1 MNPYIVIAG
10 IIGSVALGFKLGSD
24 HEVAAQARSKEH
36 IEQAIKAATET
47 SAKALA
53 EVKPKYTTINNK
65 VQHEVETRAVY
76 RECKLDQITF
86 DLLNEAL
93 ASPSGRMAAPA
104 VSEHRPS
111 GDVLR

>member
-10 IIGSVALGFKLGSD
+10 IIGSVAPGFKLGSD

-53 EVKPKYTTINNK
+53 EIKPKYTTINNK
-65 VQHEVETRAVY
+65 VQHETEKHTIY
-76 RECKLDQITF
+76 TDCKLT
-86 DLLNEAL
+86 
-93 ASPSGRMAAPA
+93 P
-104 VSEHRPS
+104 
-111 GDVLR
+111 